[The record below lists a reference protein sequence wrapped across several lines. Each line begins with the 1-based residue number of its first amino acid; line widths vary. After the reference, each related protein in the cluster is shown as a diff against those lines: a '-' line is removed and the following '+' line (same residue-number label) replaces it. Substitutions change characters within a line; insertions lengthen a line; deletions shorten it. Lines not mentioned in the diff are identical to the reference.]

1 MDSNGLIKTSWINSH
16 IIFSR
21 ELSAVKTGHSVYKL
35 TSDLNTAVEPLKDKK
50 HSSVAR
56 TWEYHKR
63 NWAIVAIKRKT
74 LWDKYSE
81 RSLNIKFTAILD
93 ILLASGRKNVLGFLF
108 SSMELIVVFRMNI
121 NYRIIFINTRST
133 YRYNSLKYRRLRQSN
148 TYTGLIGLIH
158 LN

>member
-1 MDSNGLIKTSWINSH
+1 MLLKLATLSTNLPRILILQWNLSKMFLRSTAQLH
-16 IIFSR
+16 
-21 ELSAVKTGHSVYKL
+21 ELESITK
-35 TSDLNTAVEPLKDKK
+35 
-50 HSSVAR
+50 
-56 TWEYHKR
+56 
-63 NWAIVAIKRKT
+63 AIAAIKRKT
-74 LWDKYSE
+74 PRDKYSE

-121 NYRIIFINTRST
+121 NYRIIVINTRST

-148 TYTGLIGLIH
+148 TCTGLTGLIH